1 VLQRRFSETRRR
13 HPVTPDRRVTDGIK
27 RGRAMLEPLRDRA
40 DEVIDTTDMA
50 IGDLKRLLDSNYA
63 LERPPGLAVFVT
75 SFAYRHGL
83 PHEADLVFDVRFL
96 KNPHYV
102 ENLRPL
108 SGLDKLVGDFIE
120 ADPDL
125 ETYFSNL
132 TTFLE
137 PLLPRFDAEGKS
149 YLTVAVGCTGGKHRS
164 VYLAERL
171 GAWLETKGERVSVN
185 HRDLKPDG

>member
-1 VLQRRFSETRRR
+1 
-13 HPVTPDRRVTDGIK
+13 
-27 RGRAMLEPLRDRA
+27 
-40 DEVIDTTDMA
+40 MA

-63 LERPPGLAVFVT
+63 LERLPGLAVFVT

-125 ETYFSNL
+125 ETYFSEPHLRCSNRCCPGL
-132 TTFLE
+132 TRREKVT
-137 PLLPRFDAEGKS
+137 
-149 YLTVAVGCTGGKHRS
+149 
-164 VYLAERL
+164 
-171 GAWLETKGERVSVN
+171 
-185 HRDLKPDG
+185 